1 MITIKSFAAIDI
13 GSNAMRLL
21 VSNIV
26 EQEGKDTQFNKSS
39 LVRVPIRLGQDV
51 FTVGEISDENIDRM
65 IDAMKAYKLLM
76 KVHKV
81 ERYKACATSA
91 MREADN
97 NRDIVEIIQ
106 QEADIQIDIIDGKKE
121 AAIIASSDLKEYIAT
136 DKTYLYVDVGGG
148 STEFSLF
155 SNGKIIA
162 SKSFKNGTV
171 RMLNNMVNEIVWVE
185 IEKWIK
191 LNTAP
196 FEDITMIGSGGN
208 INKLFKMTGKQQ
220 DKPLTFLGLNAQY
233 AMLNKMTYDQRISE
247 LALNPDRADVIIP
260 ATKIYLNAMKWSG
273 ARHLYEPK
281 IGLSD
286 GIVKA
291 MYYGRIK
298 TSKSKV
304 FRNNSKFGLIS
315 FKRLN
320 LSCGVK
326 ARLFSIFSLTTNSIS
341 MSWL

>member
-1 MITIKSFAAIDI
+1 MITIKRYAAIDI

-51 FTVGEISDENIDRM
+51 FTVGEISDENIERM
-65 IDAMKAYKLLM
+65 IDAMKAFKLLM

-97 NRDIVEIIQ
+97 NSDVVEIIQ
-106 QEADIQIDIIDGKKE
+106 READIQIDIIDGKKE
-121 AAIIASSDLKEYIAT
+121 AVIIASSDLKEYIAT

-171 RMLNNMVNEIVWVE
+171 RMLNNMVNEVVWVE

-196 FEDITMIGSGGN
+196 FDDVTMIGSGGN

-220 DKPLTFLGLNAQY
+220 DKPLTYLGLNAQY
-233 AMLNKMTYDQRISE
+233 SMLNKMTYDERISE

-273 ARHLYEPK
+273 ARHLYVPK

-291 MYYGRIK
+291 MYYGRI
-298 TSKSKV
+298 
-304 FRNNSKFGLIS
+304 
-315 FKRLN
+315 
-320 LSCGVK
+320 
-326 ARLFSIFSLTTNSIS
+326 
-341 MSWL
+341 

>member
-1 MITIKSFAAIDI
+1 MINIKRYAAIDI

-26 EQEGKDTQFNKSS
+26 EQDGKDTQFNKSS

-51 FTVGEISDENIDRM
+51 FTVGEISDENIERM
-65 IDAMKAYKLLM
+65 IDAMKAFKLLM

-97 NRDIVEIIQ
+97 NSDVVEIIQ
-106 QEADIQIDIIDGKKE
+106 READIQIDIIDGKKE

-185 IEKWIK
+185 IEKWIR

-196 FEDITMIGSGGN
+196 FEDVTMIGSGGN

-220 DKPLTFLGLNAQY
+220 DKPLTYLSLNAQY

-273 ARHLYEPK
+273 ARHLYVPK

-291 MYYGRIK
+291 MYYGRI
-298 TSKSKV
+298 
-304 FRNNSKFGLIS
+304 
-315 FKRLN
+315 
-320 LSCGVK
+320 
-326 ARLFSIFSLTTNSIS
+326 
-341 MSWL
+341 